1 MTAVGQQQERL
12 ASPPRI
18 GETAPDFELANQYG
32 ELVSLSDF
40 RGGPV
45 VLVFYPF
52 AFSGVCTGE
61 MCTLRDNLASFQS
74 ASATLLAVSVDSK
87 YTLRAYA
94 EAEGFDF
101 QLLADFWP
109 HGQVARRYG
118 VFNPDR
124 GMAERGSFV
133 IDADGVL
140 RTSFSSPV
148 GQARDLQRYLDALS
162 ELAPA

>member
-1 MTAVGQQQERL
+1 MTVLGQEQEQAPSLPAVGE
-12 ASPPRI
+12 P
-18 GETAPDFELANQYG
+18 APDFELVNQHG
-32 ELVSLSDF
+32 EPVRLSNL

-61 MCTLRDNLASFQS
+61 MCALQENLASFES

-94 EAEGFDF
+94 EAEGFGFD
-101 QLLADFWP
+101 LLADFWP
-109 HGQVARRYG
+109 HGQVAQRYG
-118 VFNPDR
+118 VFNPAR

-133 IDADGVL
+133 LDAEGIL
-140 RTSFSSPV
+140 RSSFSSPV
-148 GQARDLQRYLDALS
+148 GQARDLHRYLDALS